1 MHTRRAIRTRV
12 RARLRAAVAAAVV
25 VRSVPGV
32 FWILPLTTTLTDSP
46 KPPACRA
53 PFFFS
58 ARIRTGRR
66 AVRRDARRG
75 EERRTKGLLI

>member
-1 MHTRRAIRTRV
+1 MHARRAIRTRV

-66 AVRRDARRG
+66 AVCATGRG
-75 EERRTKGLLI
+75 TTNIRVVDIDT